1 MSSWPLVKYVDSPAT
16 TATVRY
22 DFNDQ
27 AATPVKK
34 ATEFDPGVPTL
45 EGDPDAVGQQW
56 GFRSLSITHTIKGT
70 KAQAMAQ
77 LSLVAREQLRRT
89 NWLLFQPAAAQQ
101 PVWFKTYRTGYQP
114 ITLEQ
119 VYVRVDGGGMAALPD
134 TWKIVVPLV
143 ADAFAYG
150 ARVAMSTAQ
159 VVQSPADLT
168 SPTRTAMRVVLPAI
182 KGDAP
187 TPLRVVLTPAATS
200 AAGINAAWL
209 VGCLTGLASMS
220 DPVVDIGLGDG
231 LTAGAGTATGSSN
244 TAFFSGSYRAV
255 TISAGANFLQR
266 LSGNLSAVP
275 AGRYKVL
282 LRYEVD
288 SDPSANKTY
297 LFAFGTAPTSSFAP
311 TYGTSVQLTMPL
323 ATPTTVVYRGWVDLG
338 EFTLPADVS
347 VPRDTTDTLPAP
359 NPVPYFALK
368 IGTADSTA
376 GAGLRIDAIKLIP
389 IDGPTITSAK
399 VVKATW
405 SGRGNPPI
413 NAGGISMIGTFDGD
427 SEAFWLTY
435 LGGLYPSQP
444 VLQGAYPVADPAA
457 AQNLLILM
465 ALNHGN
471 GYTAATATTTTK
483 DAQVAVD
490 VSYHPRYLHIGDGT

>member
-1 MSSWPLVKYVDSPAT
+1 M
-16 TATVRY
+16 
-22 DFNDQ
+22 
-27 AATPVKK
+27 
-34 ATEFDPGVPTL
+34 VP
-45 EGDPDAVGQQW
+45 
-56 GFRSLSITHTIKGT
+56 
-70 KAQAMAQ
+70 
-77 LSLVAREQLRRT
+77 
-89 NWLLFQPAAAQQ
+89 
-101 PVWFKTYRTGYQP
+101 
-114 ITLEQ
+114 
-119 VYVRVDGGGMAALPD
+119 LPD
-134 TWKIVVPLV
+134 TWKITVPLV

-168 SPTRTAMRVVLPAI
+168 GPTRTAMRVVLPAI

-323 ATPTTVVYRGWVDLG
+323 ATPTTVVYRSTSPTTPAVPAHRRRHLMPGLRGALSIRVNDGRTDRIVTRYCRGLK
-338 EFTLPADVS
+338 FTKVAPGGHQSLSFTMVLPRNTFTTSA
-347 VPRDTTDTLPAP
+347 PRTGSTSTTPAP
-359 NPVPYFALK
+359 AAPSSRATREPHPGRRPRRPAVRHLRR
-368 IGTADSTA
+368 GRH
-376 GAGLRIDAIKLIP
+376 GAGLRRDPRPDLRRPRPRRLGQKAAGTTFSAAP
-389 IDGPTITSAK
+389 STSAEPY
-399 VVKATW
+399 TTPP
-405 SGRGNPPI
+405 SGLRMQFPRQPSPP
-413 NAGGISMIGTFDGD
+413 T
-427 SEAFWLTY
+427 
-435 LGGLYPSQP
+435 
-444 VLQGAYPVADPAA
+444 GASPRP
-457 AQNLLILM
+457 
-465 ALNHGN
+465 
-471 GYTAATATTTTK
+471 ATTPST
-483 DAQVAVD
+483 A
-490 VSYHPRYLHIGDGT
+490 PG